1 MLKQLLRT
9 ASVLALTMGSAQAW
23 AQTDPSPGN
32 PVPSAPA
39 GQTPSQSVTPAATDA
54 AAPEASGLGDIV
66 VTAQRREESLQRVPI
81 AVTAVTGDTL
91 ISRGVTDVSQLAKFV
106 PGFNVG
112 RTGSDARPA
121 MRGIRTANN
130 EVNGDPVIGYYI
142 DGIYQSRTSQA
153 LLGFVDVA
161 RVEVQRG
168 PQGTLYGRNTIGGN
182 ITVTTNEPTDQVDF
196 GGTLTVANFRRARF
210 EGFVNTPLT
219 DGLAFRVAGAFE
231 NQNGFVK
238 NDFNRGAD
246 LFDTRQRFV
255 RGSLKFE
262 PSAEFKAV
270 LRAEY
275 SFNGGNGD
283 SAFGYKQIGTYVD
296 PATCQPFFN
305 ATLVP
310 INSRANNL
318 DGVAD
323 CTTTAA
329 TPTRAAGVGV
339 DLGIPIYRPGE
350 KYNVDNDYRTFR
362 SLKQFATSL
371 DMSYD
376 FGPAAVRSITGY
388 VDYTGNRTSD
398 SDFSAS
404 TIAIDLQNTTTKTF
418 SQELQVLSNPG
429 GKIDY
434 VAGLFYYNDRLGSLF
449 INQQQPATVRST
461 AIATPVFRAQGN
473 GTYNYNRTRLSS
485 KAAYAQVTFHATDA
499 LSLTGGA
506 RYTSD
511 RKQFFNASANGILP
525 LPVVGQPNPLTLIT
539 LATPLV
545 PDSVF
550 GARPSNCGGAVTAT
564 INVDSAGRYVG
575 ANYCPRTFNQVTYRG
590 AVDYQ
595 ITPANLLYASV
606 SSGFRSGGFNA
617 GQLQAQSAPTFEPE
631 TVTAFELGSKNRLL
645 DNTLQFNLSLF
656 YNRYKDLQEPR
667 PVIIGGT
674 VISTVFN
681 AATARAYGLEAET
694 IWQPT
699 PELKIG
705 VNASY
710 LNAKYSRFEN
720 VPLPYASSIL
730 VNDASVTAP
739 TVANGITIATAGQ
752 RRVFAPGYTC
762 APITGTG
769 GAGQPALSFGCD
781 LSGNNIPHS
790 PRYSGSAYAG
800 YDIDLG
806 ANGTLTPFAAI
817 TFSDKYDEQSF
828 NDKAGV
834 SPSYVKLDLNL
845 TWKYSPQ
852 ISVEAFGTNVTN
864 ETVRTIV
871 SYGGTPLQASY
882 EPPAQYGLR
891 VTFRH

>member
-1 MLKQLLRT
+1 MVKRLLRT
-9 ASVLALTMGSAQAW
+9 ASVLALAVGGGEAW
-23 AQTDPSPGN
+23 AQGDPSPGN
-32 PVPSAPA
+32 PAPA
-39 GQTPSQSVTPAATDA
+39 EQATSQSVIPAPQTVADA
-54 AAPEASGLGDIV
+54 EPSTGLGDIV
-66 VTAQRREESLQRVPI
+66 VTAQRREESLQSVPI

-106 PGFNVG
+106 PGFNFG

-153 LLGFVDVA
+153 ILGFVDVA

-182 ITVTTNEPTDQVDF
+182 ITVTTNEPTNEVDF
-196 GGTLTVANFRRARF
+196 GGTLTVGNYRRARF

-219 DGLAFRVAGAFE
+219 DTLAFRVAGAFE
-231 NQNGFVK
+231 NQNGYVK
-238 NDFNRGAD
+238 NDYNRSAD
-246 LFDTRQRFV
+246 LFDVRQRFV

-262 PSAEFKAV
+262 PTEQFTAV

-275 SFNGGNGD
+275 SFNGGVGD
-283 SAFGYKQIGTYVD
+283 SAFGYKQIGTYID
-296 PATCQPFFN
+296 TGTCQPFFN

-318 DGVAD
+318 DGIAD

-350 KYNVDNDYRTFR
+350 KYRVDNDYRTFR
-362 SLKQFATSL
+362 RLKQFATSL

-376 FGPAAVRSITGY
+376 LGAFALRSITGY
-388 VDYTGNRTSD
+388 VDFTGNRTSD

-404 TIAIDLQNTTTKTF
+404 TIAIDLQNTTTETF

-429 GKIDY
+429 GQIDY
-434 VAGLFYYNDRLGSLF
+434 VAGLFYYRDRLGSLF
-449 INQQQPATVRST
+449 INQQQPAIVRST
-461 AIATPVFRAQGN
+461 AGPAVARAQGN
-473 GTYNYNRTRLSS
+473 GTYNYNRTKLES

-525 LPVVGQPNPLTLIT
+525 LPVAGQPNPLTLIT

-545 PDSVF
+545 PDSVY
-550 GARPSNCGGAVTAT
+550 GVRPSNCGGSVTAT
-564 INVDSAGRYVG
+564 INIDAAGRYVG
-575 ANYCPRTFNQVTYRG
+575 ANYCPRTFNELTYR
-590 AVDYQ
+590 AAADYQ

-631 TVTAFELGSKNRLL
+631 TVTAFEVGSKNRLFG
-645 DNTLQFNLSLF
+645 NTLQFNLSAF

-674 VISTVFN
+674 VISTIFN

-699 PELKIG
+699 SELTIG
-705 VNASY
+705 ANISY

-720 VPLPYASSIL
+720 VPLPYGASIL
-730 VNDASVTAP
+730 VNDAAATAP
-739 TVANGITIATAGQ
+739 TIVNGVTIAAAGQ
-752 RRVFAPGYTC
+752 RRVFAPGYSC
-762 APITGTG
+762 APIAGTG
-769 GAGQPALSFGCD
+769 GTGQPALTFGCD
-781 LSGNNIPHS
+781 LTGNNIPHS

-806 ANGTLTPFAAI
+806 ASGTLTPFAAI
-817 TFSDKYDEQSF
+817 TYSGRYDEQSF
-828 NDKAGV
+828 NDRAGV
-834 SPSYVKLDLNL
+834 SPAYVKLDLNL
-845 TWKYSPQ
+845 TWKYNPQ
-852 ISVEAFGTNVTN
+852 ITVEAYGTNVTN

-891 VTFRH
+891 LIFRR